1 MQIQSF
7 VSLTAVFQTEVVL
20 RSVFILTGVLS
31 VDNIHG
37 TIEMLALYV
46 DSLDIRELIK
56 QFHSSWNEGLHD
68 NYFSYFPMKTYVVGI
83 H

>member
-1 MQIQSF
+1 MQIQSY
-7 VSLTAVFQTEVVL
+7 VSLAAVFQIEVVL

-31 VDNIHG
+31 VDDNHG

-56 QFHSSWNEGLHD
+56 KFPSS
-68 NYFSYFPMKTYVVGI
+68 
-83 H
+83 